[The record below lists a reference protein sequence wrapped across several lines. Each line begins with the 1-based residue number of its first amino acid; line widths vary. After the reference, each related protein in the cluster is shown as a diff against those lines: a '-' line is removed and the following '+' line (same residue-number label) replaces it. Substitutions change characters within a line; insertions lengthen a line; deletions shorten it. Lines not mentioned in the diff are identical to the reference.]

1 MPIRQITI
9 IGTGLIGGSLGLA
22 FRKKGFKGKII
33 GCDQPDVQRLAKKIK
48 AIDQAFTDP
57 IKACQGSNVVVLATP
72 VGTIIDLI
80 ERLAPHLPA
89 DALVTDVGSTKS
101 EVVARAQKAFGSRA
115 PDRFLAGH
123 PMAGKEN
130 SGIEFA
136 DADLFRRTVWFFT
149 PQPGQNV
156 RRGLAGEYVS
166 WLKKI
171 GAEIAEMNAE
181 EHDQLCAWISHVP
194 QFVSTALA
202 ASLVE
207 EYGENAPV
215 LESGGRAL
223 REMTRI
229 ARSPYSMWRDVAL
242 TNKQSIADALI
253 KLEQRLAHI
262 RENLGSRQLEE
273 EFNLAHKLKK
283 PSSPRSHGG
292 TKQSENKE
300 RKST

>member
-1 MPIRQITI
+1 MIRQITI

-22 FRKKGFKGKII
+22 LRKKGLQGKII
-33 GCDQPDVQRLAKKIK
+33 GCDQPHVLRLAKKIK
-48 AIDQAFTDP
+48 AIDRGIADP
-57 IKACQGSNVVVLATP
+57 IKACQGSNLVVMATP
-72 VGTIIDLI
+72 VGTIIDMI

-89 DALVTDVGSTKS
+89 DTLLTDVGSTKS
-101 EVVARAQKAFGSRA
+101 DVVSRAQKAFGNRA
-115 PDRFLAGH
+115 PDGFLAGH

-136 DADLFRRTVWFFT
+136 DADLFRGAVWFLT

-166 WLKKI
+166 WLKTI
-171 GAEIAEMNAE
+171 GAEIVEMDPA
-181 EHDQLCAWISHVP
+181 EHDKLCAWISHVP

-207 EYGENAPV
+207 EYGESAPV

-229 ARSPYSMWRDVAL
+229 ASSPYSMWRDVAL
-242 TNKQSIADALI
+242 TNKQSIADALL
-253 KLEQRLAHI
+253 KLEQHLAHI
-262 RENLGSRQLEE
+262 RENLDSRQLEE
-273 EFNLAHKLKK
+273 EFNLAHKLEKA
-283 PSSPRSHGG
+283 SSPRSHGD
-292 TKQSENKE
+292 TEKINKNKI
-300 RKST
+300 RK